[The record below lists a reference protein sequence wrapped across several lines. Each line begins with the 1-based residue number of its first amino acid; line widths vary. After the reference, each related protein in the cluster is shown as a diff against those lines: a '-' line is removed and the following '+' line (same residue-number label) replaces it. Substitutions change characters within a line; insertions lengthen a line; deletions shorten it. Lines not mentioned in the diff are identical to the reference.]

1 MKPPVFWQNPPQ
13 NKGIMAQIL
22 RPLSAISA
30 QLTARR
36 IHRTARFDPKIPVIC
51 VGNLTLGG
59 AGKTPTVI
67 ALISMCQALG
77 LTPCVITRGYGG
89 ALPGPLRVDPK
100 QHSAEDVGD
109 EPLLI
114 AAFAPVFMGKDRAKA
129 AQMADTSGA
138 DIIIM
143 DDGHQNPDV
152 VKDISI
158 VVVDAARGF
167 GNGLCAPA
175 GPLREP
181 VAKGLNRADILLS
194 IGDTDAQE
202 KFAALWQDH
211 IPCPHITGKLSVL
224 QTGMDW
230 AGTPVIA
237 FAGIADPNRF
247 FTTLRGLG
255 TTLLRSIALGDHQPL
270 SISLIARLRKEA
282 QLHGA
287 QLVCTEK
294 DAVRLP
300 SQFRQHVLALP
311 VRLVIN
317 TETVLTDRI
326 KALITAGK

>member
-1 MKPPVFWQNPPQ
+1 MRPPKFWQNAPP
-13 NKGIMAQIL
+13 NTGAVAQIL
-22 RPLSAISA
+22 RPLGAVVA
-30 QLTARR
+30 AMTARR
-36 IHRTARFDPKIPVIC
+36 VARAAKIRTKIPVVC
-51 VGNLTLGG
+51 VGNLGLGG

-67 ALISMCQALG
+67 ALITLCHELG

-89 ALPGPLRVDPK
+89 ALRGPLQVDPML
-100 QHSAEDVGD
+100 HRAEDVGD

-114 AAFAPVFMGKDRAKA
+114 AAFAPVYMAKDRAHA
-129 AQMADTSGA
+129 AQLAQTYDA

-152 VKDISI
+152 AKDISL

-181 VAKGLNRADILLS
+181 VQSGLARADMLLS
-194 IGDTDAQE
+194 IGAEDVQAQ
-202 KFAALWQDH
+202 FTAHWGHQ
-211 IPCPHITGKLSVL
+211 IPCPHITAELSVL

-237 FAGIADPNRF
+237 FAGIADPDRF

-255 TTLLRSIALGDHQPL
+255 ANVLRQVALGDHQPL
-270 SISLIARLRKEA
+270 TPALMARLQKEA
-282 QLHGA
+282 QLRGA

-300 SQFRQHVLALP
+300 NSFRAHVIALP
-311 VRLVIN
+311 VRLDVKN
-317 TETVLTDRI
+317 PEAI
-326 KALITAGK
+326 KSMVRKICGV